1 MVKQVQHDR
10 HGRLFWSS
18 RIHFGISILVLDL
31 WFGTFPMDRDLSA
44 ATETEKTNEVAFF
57 HEKMV
62 WIADRLTLSL
72 RFDLNLDP

>member
-10 HGRLFWSS
+10 HGPLFWSS
-18 RIHFGISILVLDL
+18 QIHFGISISVLDL

-44 ATETEKTNEVAFF
+44 ATEMGETNEVVFF

-62 WIADRLTLSL
+62 WIINTLSLSL
-72 RFDLNLDP
+72 RFDLNLNP